1 MTRNI
6 RKSALFVGL
15 TFLFSWLMAI
25 LFFGLGGRLSTL
37 GAFLMVGAY
46 MFVPAI
52 VAIVVQKYVYGE
64 PIREPL
70 GISWRLN
77 RWFLVAWLLPP
88 LFAFATLGVSLLF
101 PGVGYSPEMSGMFER
116 FGAMLTPEQLKQME
130 EQIAALPVHTIWI
143 SLAQGLIAGITINAV
158 FGFGEE
164 LGWRGFLQ
172 RELEFLGFWPSSAVI
187 GVIWGVWH
195 APIILQGHNYPQ
207 HPLVG
212 VAMMTVFTLLLAP
225 IFGYIRL
232 RAKSV
237 IAAAIAHGSLN
248 ATAGLAIMVL
258 EGGSDLTTGATGLAG
273 FIVLALLNIGIFF
286 HQRTFKLES
295 ASSAE
300 EA

>member
-25 LFFGLGGRLSTL
+25 LFFALGGRLNTL
-37 GAFLMVGAY
+37 GAFLMLGAY
-46 MFVPAI
+46 MCVPAI
-52 VAIVVQKYVYGE
+52 VAIVVQKYIYGE
-64 PIREPL
+64 PVRESL

-101 PGVGYSPEMSGMFER
+101 PGVEYSADMSGIFER

-232 RAKSV
+232 RARSV

-248 ATAGLAIMVL
+248 ATAGLAMMVL
-258 EGGSDLTTGATGLAG
+258 EGGSDLTTGITGLAG
-273 FIVLALLNIGIFF
+273 FLVLALLNIGIFF
-286 HQRTFKLES
+286 HQRTSRLES